1 MTDKILVTGGCGFIG
16 SHIVDELVANG
27 FIVYVLDINQQFLNS
42 NATYFNIDIEN
53 YNDIDNLISTLKPD
67 VCIHLAGILGTT
79 ETWNYPK
86 ETVNININGSNN
98 VYDACGKNGCSIIT
112 VDVGSRWL
120 SPYTITKSCSAEF
133 ALAYAN
139 KYSVKCGLLRI
150 FNVYGP
156 RQSTKIIK
164 LCPAYLHKALLN
176 EELEVWGSKNVDLIY
191 VEDVA
196 KAFVSAVKNLDSINN
211 RRDIYIGSG
220 QTILTKDFAQIVIDK
235 VSSGKIKYCSERL
248 GEENI
253 NSGYMNNDT
262 AKNLLS
268 WQPHVSLD
276 EGLDKTIQYYKNK
289 NIAENYGKF

>member
-1 MTDKILVTGGCGFIG
+1 MSKKILVTGGCGFIG
-16 SHIVDELVANG
+16 SHIVDELVSHG
-27 FIVYVLDINQQFLNS
+27 YSVHVLDINQQFLNEK
-42 NATYFNIDIEN
+42 AKYHNIDIEN
-53 YNDIDNLISTLKPD
+53 SNNVNQLFLDLNPD
-67 VCIHLAGILGTT
+67 VCIHLAGILGTS
-79 ETWNYPK
+79 ETWDYPK

-98 VYDACGKNGCSIIT
+98 VYDACGKNKSSIIT

-139 KYSVKCGLLRI
+139 KYNVKCGLLRI

-164 LCPAYLHKALLN
+164 LCPAYVHKALLN
-176 EELEVWGSKNVDLIY
+176 EELEVWGNKNVDLIY

-196 KAFVSAVKNLDSINN
+196 KAFVSAVENLDSINK

-220 QTILTKDFAQIVIDK
+220 QTLLTKDFATKVIDK
-235 VSSGKIKYCSERL
+235 ICSGNIKYCSERL

-253 NSGYMNNDT
+253 SSGFMNNDS
-262 AKNLLS
+262 AKKLLN
-268 WQPHVSLD
+268 WEPRVSLD
-276 EGLDKTIQYYKNK
+276 VGLDITIQYYKDRK
-289 NIAENYGKF
+289 IVENYGMF

>member
-1 MTDKILVTGGCGFIG
+1 MNDKILVTGGCGFIG

-27 FIVYVLDINQQFLNS
+27 FVVHVLDINQQFLNS
-42 NATYFNIDIEN
+42 NATYYNIDIEN
-53 YNDIDNLISTLKPD
+53 YNDIDKLISTLKPD

-98 VYDACGKNGCSIIT
+98 VYDACGKNACSIIT

-139 KYSVKCGLLRI
+139 KYNVKCGLLRI

-156 RQSTKIIK
+156 RQSTKVIK
-164 LCPAYLHKALLN
+164 LCPIYLHKALLN

-248 GEENI
+248 GEQNI
-253 NSGYMNNDT
+253 SSGYMNNDT
-262 AKNLLS
+262 AKKLLN
-268 WQPHVSLD
+268 WQPRIPLD
-276 EGLDKTIQYYKNK
+276 DGLDKTIQYYKNK
-289 NIAENYGKF
+289 NIVENYGKF